1 MNVEPVNDLLNMF
14 NRKIIFFLCL
24 GLLVLSQP
32 GAALQTV
39 PNTPTDP
46 SAKTKSNPLNNTVQ
60 MNDIH
65 DIKPL
70 EKNGINPALFWYG
83 VLGFIIVVLAAAI
96 LMYWKK
102 QKKTILEVEAS
113 ISPEEAALNMLD
125 DLHAL
130 KDSDGKAFYFRLSM
144 ILREYIWH
152 RFGVGAPEMTTEEL
166 LPRIAKL
173 ELDSRLLQGVRE
185 FARIGDPVKF
195 AEQPAEAE
203 TMQRHIEF
211 VRSFVKQT
219 TPVSVTVDE
228 NKTNDNVLQ

>member
-1 MNVEPVNDLLNMF
+1 MF
-14 NRKIIFFLCL
+14 NRKVIFFLCL
-24 GLLVLSQP
+24 GLLVLSLAGTGPQ
-32 GAALQTV
+32 AV
-39 PNTPTDP
+39 PNAPTDP
-46 SAKTKSNPLNNTVQ
+46 PAKTKSNPLNNTVQ
-60 MNDIH
+60 MDDIH
-65 DIKPL
+65 DIKSL
-70 EKNGINPALFWYG
+70 DKYGINPALFWYG

-96 LMYWKK
+96 LIYWKK
-102 QKKTILEVEAS
+102 HKKTILEVEAS

-166 LPRIAKL
+166 LPRIA
-173 ELDSRLLQGVRE
+173 ELDLGRKLLQGVRE
-185 FARIGDPVKF
+185 SARIGDPVKF
-195 AEQPAEAE
+195 AEQPAETE

-211 VRSFVKQT
+211 VRSFVNQT

-228 NKTNDNVLQ
+228 NKTNDSVLQ

>member
-1 MNVEPVNDLLNMF
+1 MF
-14 NRKIIFFLCL
+14 NRKVIFFLCL
-24 GLLVLSQP
+24 GLLVLSLAGTGPQ
-32 GAALQTV
+32 AV
-39 PNTPTDP
+39 PNAPTDP
-46 SAKTKSNPLNNTVQ
+46 PAKTKSNPLNNTVQ
-60 MNDIH
+60 MDDIH
-65 DIKPL
+65 DIKSL
-70 EKNGINPALFWYG
+70 DKYGINPALFWYG

-96 LMYWKK
+96 LIYWKK
-102 QKKTILEVEAS
+102 HKKTILEVEAS

-166 LPRIAKL
+166 LPRIA
-173 ELDSRLLQGVRE
+173 ELDLGRKLLQGVRE
-185 FARIGDPVKF
+185 SARIGDPVKF
-195 AEQPAEAE
+195 AEQPAETE

-211 VRSFVKQT
+211 VRSFVNQT

-228 NKTNDNVLQ
+228 KKTNDSVLQ

>member
-1 MNVEPVNDLLNMF
+1 MI
-14 NRKIIFFLCL
+14 NRKVIFFLCL
-24 GLLVLSQP
+24 GLLVLSLP

-39 PNTPTDP
+39 PNTPTKPPD
-46 SAKTKSNPLNNTVQ
+46 KTKSHSSNNTVQ
-60 MNDIH
+60 MADIH
-65 DIKPL
+65 DIKSL
-70 EKNGINPALFWYG
+70 EINGINPALFWYG

-144 ILREYIWH
+144 ILREYIRH

-166 LPRIAKL
+166 LPRIAEL

-195 AEQPAEAE
+195 AEQPAETE
-203 TMQRHIEF
+203 TMQRHIEY
-211 VRSFVKQT
+211 VRSFVNQT

-228 NKTNDNVLQ
+228 NKTNDSVLQ